1 MATPRQQL
9 ADALRQARVDI
20 GYPSQR
26 DLARR
31 LHVSRPLISRAENAA
46 EAVPSPALIVQWAE
60 ATGADVDAL
69 NDLAKRARSPRSLF
83 VRWSTDFEQRAT
95 LIRWFELN
103 LIPGLLQTENYA
115 RSLVSWKPFRDEA
128 DATLSDR
135 LARQSILDHVELRV
149 LILGSVLHREVGS
162 ASVMAEQIEHL
173 LAMGERPSVTI
184 QVVPDTPDVAGA
196 LGGAFAIASQNT
208 SDIAA
213 YSGSLVAGSVH
224 TETDLIERA
233 ARVWDGLHASALP
246 WNQTREFLT
255 EAGGRYGSNQV
266 GQGVA

>member
-9 ADALRQARVDI
+9 ADALRQARADA
-20 GYPSQR
+20 GYLSQR

-46 EAVPSPALIVQWAE
+46 EAVPSPALIAGWAE

-69 NDLAKRARSPRSLF
+69 NDLARRARSPRSLF

-115 RSLVSWKPFRDEA
+115 RSLVTWKPFRDQA

-135 LARQSILDHVELRV
+135 LARQPILDRVELRV
-149 LILGSVLHREVGS
+149 LILGSVLHRVVGS
-162 ASVMAEQIEHL
+162 APVMAEQIGHL

-184 QVVPDTPDVAGA
+184 QVVPDTPDVAGG
-196 LGGAFAIASQNT
+196 LGGAFRDRQPEHIGYRCLLRITRRGQCPHGNRCDRASR
-208 SDIAA
+208 
-213 YSGSLVAGSVH
+213 AGVGWV
-224 TETDLIERA
+224 
-233 ARVWDGLHASALP
+233 ARVRATVESD
-246 WNQTREFLT
+246 
-255 EAGGRYGSNQV
+255 AGIPYRSWR
-266 GQGVA
+266 